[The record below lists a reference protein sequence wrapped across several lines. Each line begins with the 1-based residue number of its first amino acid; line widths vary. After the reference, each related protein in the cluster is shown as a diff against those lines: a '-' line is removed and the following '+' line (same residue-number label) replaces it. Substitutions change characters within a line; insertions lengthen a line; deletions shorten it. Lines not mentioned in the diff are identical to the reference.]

1 MKNST
6 KLLYGLG
13 FATVLGATTA
23 FATVR
28 SVDHRTADTPEASIP
43 EATNGMW
50 RLEATGVRIIGG
62 YGDNF
67 AYDGKNV
74 RWLDGKAQIELD
86 PSNGTGQIVIEV
98 ETTRESGPIR
108 YSKDTNWSG
117 TIRIVQQ
124 LNTREMEG
132 ARIVEDQ
139 MLHGDSGNE
148 APVMPTLYNYFAT
161 WGPSKIWVNG
171 EEVVSMVGSHTMF
184 SEQARGLD
192 GTIQNGSGVLYSPMA
207 QVKTG
212 FVSPNQTEFHFVAH
226 TMQPDQN
233 NFPPHTA
240 WIHLHFSNVR
250 VLEKPDGVQ
259 IPRQVDR

>member
-1 MKNST
+1 MKKST

-13 FATVLGATTA
+13 FATVLGVTTA
-23 FATVR
+23 FATV
-28 SVDHRTADTPEASIP
+28 SAVDGTADAP
-43 EATNGMW
+43 EATNGTW

-62 YGDNF
+62 YGNNF
-67 AYDGKNV
+67 AYDGENV

-86 PSNGTGQIVIEV
+86 PTNGTGQIVVEV
-98 ETTRESGPIR
+98 ETTRDSGPIR
-108 YSKDTNWSG
+108 YSKDASWNG

-132 ARIVEDQ
+132 ARIVESQ

-148 APVMPTLYNYFAT
+148 APVMPTIYNYFAT

-171 EEVVSMVGSHTMF
+171 EEVVPMVGSHTMF
-184 SEQARGLD
+184 SEQARGPD
-192 GTIQNGSGVLYSPMA
+192 GSIKNGSGMHYSPMA

-240 WIHLHFSNVR
+240 WIHLQFSNVR
-250 VLEKPDGVQ
+250 VLERPDGVR

>member
-13 FATVLGATTA
+13 FATVLGVTTA
-23 FATVR
+23 FATVS
-28 SVDHRTADTPEASIP
+28 SVDRAADTLEASD
-43 EATNGMW
+43 GVW
-50 RLEATGVRIIGG
+50 RLEATAVRIIGG

-67 AYDGKNV
+67 AYDGENV

-86 PSNGTGQIVIEV
+86 PNNGTGQIVVEV
-98 ETTRESGPIR
+98 ETTNESGPIR
-108 YSKDTNWSG
+108 YSNDATWSG

-124 LNTREMEG
+124 LNTSEMEG

-171 EEVVSMVGSHTMF
+171 EEVVPMVGSHTMF
-184 SEQARGLD
+184 SEQARGAD
-192 GTIQNGSGVLYSPMA
+192 GSIKNGSGMLYSPMA
-207 QVKTG
+207 PVKTG
-212 FVSPNQTEFHFVAH
+212 FVSPSETEFHFVAH

-233 NFPPHTA
+233 NFSSGRTLGGLHGREIPHTGFRA
-240 WIHLHFSNVR
+240 S
-250 VLEKPDGVQ
+250 PD
-259 IPRQVDR
+259 IVDPWGR